1 MAAPFSKREKLLLTG
16 LLVFAAISALFTLN
30 SLNHASRHNAFIGD
44 SLTVMWDFPRS
55 NLGIPG
61 QTSTEI
67 LARFHYDIADQGY
80 RKVFILAGSN
90 DILHGVDPSLTLA
103 NLEAMADLTLQANAQ
118 PILAEIPP
126 IYRDNGKFL
135 PAVRSLNARIAQ
147 LAARRSFKLID
158 YYDAMNNRPN
168 EYVDGVHIKPRSYLR
183 MERALLR
190 VTNPF

>member
-135 PAVRSLNARIAQ
+135 PAVR
-147 LAARRSFKLID
+147 RSFKLID

-190 VTNPF
+190 VANPF